1 MKTAKLVCEQHLLA
15 VPRLVRLSE
24 YCLRKSHAY
33 SRIGHEHMSGDQKLE
48 AFSEQGL
55 PLD

>member
-15 VPRLVRLSE
+15 VPRLVRPSE

-48 AFSEQGL
+48 AFTEQGL